1 MSLTMIAI
9 LCFGILLFLILIGV
23 HIALSFFIA
32 GFIGFG
38 LVINFPVALQAFGGA
53 PYAQLANY
61 AIICIPLFLIMSE
74 FASGGAIGS
83 DVYTTG
89 ANWLSWLPG
98 GLAIASVGGCAMFAA
113 ASGSSAATCAAIG
126 KLAIPEMRS
135 RGYSY
140 NLAVG
145 SVAVAGTL
153 GLMIPPSIT
162 LVVYGMLT
170 EQPIGKLLIA
180 GFFPGIM
187 IALSFMILIATWA
200 VLRPGSAP
208 RAKSKVYWS
217 ERLRSL
223 PSLLPLMI
231 IIFSVMGSIYFGIA
245 TPTEAAALGALSALL
260 IGVVMRRLKGGGI
273 LTATWEATKT
283 SCMILFIVAGA
294 MYFSTFVAITGLPFM
309 FGDMI
314 VDLQIGQWGVLGIL
328 TLLYLILGMFMDG
341 ISMQVLTLPIL
352 FPTIVAMGFNPIWFG
367 IYVTLMIEIAQ
378 VTPPVGINLYVIS
391 AIVPDR
397 PMTDT
402 VLAVMPFFSVIT
414 ADIVILMLF
423 PQIALF
429 LPSLMW

>member
-1 MSLTMIAI
+1 
-9 LCFGILLFLILIGV
+9 
-23 HIALSFFIA
+23 
-32 GFIGFG
+32 
-38 LVINFPVALQAFGGA
+38 
-53 PYAQLANY
+53 
-61 AIICIPLFLIMSE
+61 MSE
-74 FASGGAIGS
+74 FASGGGIGS
-83 DVYTTG
+83 DAYQAG
-89 ANWLSWLPG
+89 AKWLSWLPG
-98 GLAIASVGGCAMFAA
+98 GLAVASVGGCAMFAA

-140 NLAVG
+140 NLAIG
-145 SVAVAGTL
+145 SVASAGTL

-162 LVVYGMLT
+162 LIVYGMIT

-180 GFFPGIM
+180 GFLPGIM
-187 IALSFMILIATWA
+187 IALSFIILIVIWS
-200 VLRPGSAP
+200 VLIPGSAP
-208 RAKSKVYWS
+208 RDKSKVYWS

-223 PSLLPLMI
+223 PSVLPIMI
-231 IIFSVMGSIYFGIA
+231 LFLAVMGSIYFGIA
-245 TPTEAAALGALSALL
+245 TPTEAAAIGALSALL
-260 IGVVMRRLKGGGI
+260 VGVVMRKLKGRDIFTG
-273 LTATWEATKT
+273 TWEATKT

-314 VDLQIGQWGVLGIL
+314 VDLDIGRWGVLGIL

-352 FPTIVAMGFNPIWFG
+352 FPTIVAMGFDPIWFG
-367 IYVTLMIEIAQ
+367 IYVTLVIEIAQ
-378 VTPPVGINLYVIS
+378 ITPPVGINLYVIG

-402 VLAVMPFFSVIT
+402 VKAVIPFFFVIT
-414 ADIVILMLF
+414 ADIAILMLF

-429 LPSLMW
+429 LPSLMF